1 MMALKGQA
9 WHDARE
15 KAKRW
20 RASLAECRA
29 VAAQQNAEYE
39 YDLLPKVEVDRNDAD
54 EILAAAHTLVDL
66 LSTALEE

>member
-1 MMALKGQA
+1 MALKGQA

-39 YDLLPKVEVDRNDAD
+39 YNHLPKIEVDRNDAD
-54 EILAAAHTLVDL
+54 EILAAARILVDL
-66 LSTALEE
+66 PSTALEE